1 MMATR
6 QTIGRKIAQATA
18 LAGLL
23 DIAAAALLAARAGRK
38 PAAMLRGV
46 ASGPFPAALHWGQ
59 KGAALGLV
67 VHFAIMAV
75 MATGFML
82 AWKSLRIVRR
92 RPLVAGALYGVCL
105 WGVMYWLVLPQRW
118 PSLYP
123 DRHPVHI
130 ATQLLCHIVL
140 VGLPMGF
147 VAGRKR

>member
-1 MMATR
+1 MAAR
-6 QTIGRKIAQATA
+6 QRIGRKIAQAAA

-23 DIAAAALLAARAGRK
+23 DIAAAALLAAQAGHK

-75 MATGFML
+75 MAAGFML
-82 AWKSLRIVRR
+82 AWKSASTIRR
-92 RPLVAGALYGVCL
+92 HPLVAGTIYGVIL
-105 WGVMYWLVLPQRW
+105 WGVMYWVVLPQRW
-118 PSLYP
+118 PRLYP
-123 DRHPVHI
+123 DREPAHI
-130 ATQLLCHIVL
+130 AIQLFCHVVL

-147 VAGRKR
+147 VAGRRR